1 MWEEMWY
8 DAQMS
13 KALGRHP
20 NKALTALSARA
31 ASEPGRYADGGGLY
45 LVVEKSGSKHWII
58 RTVVHGRR
66 RDIGLGSFSAV
77 TLAEAREKAYEY
89 RKTARAGGDP
99 IKEHRKGRSDIP
111 SFREA
116 AKTVHAEHKA
126 GWRNGKHAEQWLST
140 LETHAYPAIGNQRVD
155 QIDAADVLRALRP
168 IWLEKPET
176 ARRVRQR
183 IKTVLNWARASGHR
197 TGENPVELAM
207 QGLPKQTDQQAHF
220 KALPHAEVSGF
231 IKKLRACS
239 ANEIT
244 RLAFEFLILTA
255 ARTGEVIEARWD
267 EIDMQAEIWTVP
279 AERAKTGREHRVPLS
294 PRALEILHRANKI
307 SSEGNHIF
315 SGRAKG
321 KGLSNMAFLKIIER
335 LNLSITAHGF
345 RSTFSDWV
353 SEKTDFSYELREMAL
368 AHVIKNKV
376 EAAYRRGDLLD
387 KRRPLMLAWEA
398 ACMPVAS
405 QSAPKRQRAR
415 NR

>member
-1 MWEEMWY
+1 LE
-8 DAQMS
+8 A
-13 KALGRHP
+13 K
-20 NKALTALSARA
+20 A
-31 ASEPGRYADGGGLY
+31 ASAPGRYADGNSLY

-77 TLAEAREKAYEY
+77 TLAEARDKAYQY

-99 IKEHRKGRSDIP
+99 IKEHRQERSDTP
-111 SFREA
+111 LFREA
-116 AKTVHAEHKA
+116 AKTVHAEHKP
-126 GWRNGKHAEQWLST
+126 GWRNGKHADQWLST
-140 LETHAYPAIGNQRVD
+140 LEAHAFPAIGNNRVD
-155 QIDAADVLRALRP
+155 QIDAADILRVLRP
-168 IWLEKPET
+168 IWLEKSET

-183 IKTVLNWARASGHR
+183 IKIVLDWAKASGHR
-197 TGENPVELAM
+197 TGDNPVELAM

-220 KALPHAEVSGF
+220 KALPHADVPGF

-239 ANEIT
+239 ASEIT

-294 PRALEILHRANKI
+294 PRALEILRRANKI
-307 SSEGNHIF
+307 SAEGNHIF
-315 SGRAKG
+315 PGRAKG

-335 LNLSITAHGF
+335 LNFNITAHGF
-345 RSTFSDWV
+345 RSTFRDWCA
-353 SEKTDFSYELREMAL
+353 EKTDFSSELAEMAL
-368 AHVIKNKV
+368 AHAIKNRV

-387 KRRPLMLAWEA
+387 KRRPLMQAWEA
-398 ACMPVAS
+398 ACITAS
-405 QSAPKRQRAR
+405 PSTPRRPR
-415 NR
+415 NRDR